1 MLLANKLRWRY
12 QHRLP
17 SPSKLRALART
28 WIEAALLLTILFS
41 AWTIVAHNDANAAPT
56 PAQER
61 RAAEKAQKRA
71 VAREQRREREV
82 RYEACVAQCMNDCRA

>member
-17 SPSKLRALART
+17 SASKVRWVAITCLEAL
-28 WIEAALLLTILFS
+28 LLLTILFS
-41 AWTIVAHNDANAAPT
+41 AWAIVANNDANAAPT

-61 RAAEKAQKRA
+61 KAAEKAQKRA
-71 VAREQRREREV
+71 LAREERRAREV
-82 RYEACVAQCMNDCRA
+82 VYEACVASCMGGCRS